1 MNKTQCISVALG
13 LSLAMIIAPASAAGK
28 GPRAS
33 VSSSTTCSLD
43 FNGAAFLVVTT
54 TLENKSS
61 GATVPEVRDWSEL
74 TATIKTGPGPGF
86 EDLQSVL
93 VEDIEGIDLPMD
105 VNPTLTLSYN
115 FPLCDAGGVLDK
127 VAGARELNGVAMI
140 NYGISGG
147 VDDETREVVNRCT
160 DPDPNDGV
168 DWGGG
173 IRVADVIADI
183 EAACAP

>member
-13 LSLAMIIAPASAAGK
+13 LSLAMITAPASAAGK

-43 FNGAAFLVVTT
+43 FNGGASLVVTT

-61 GATVPEVRDWSEL
+61 GATVPEVRDGSMLEG
-74 TATIKTGPGPGF
+74 TYKVGPGQAFGY
-86 EDLQSVL
+86 LGTVM
-93 VEDIEGIDLPMD
+93 VEPVPQD
-105 VNPTLTLSYN
+105 VYPTLTLSAE
-115 FPLCDAGGVLDK
+115 FPLCEAGVVRVE
-127 VAGARELNGVAMI
+127 VARARELNGLATI

-147 VDDETREVVNRCT
+147 DGETRTVVNRCT
-160 DPDPNDGV
+160 DPDPYDGV
-168 DWGGG
+168 DEGGG